1 MIDDLT
7 PQQVAER
14 LRGDDPPLVVDVRE
28 DWERA
33 IAHVPGSIH
42 IPMGQLP
49 ARLGELPHNRP
60 IALLCHHGA
69 RSLEVARWLQQ
80 RGWANLAN
88 VDGGIHAWAAT
99 VDQEIPQYT

>member
-14 LRGDDPPLVVDVRE
+14 LRGDDPPWLVDVRE

-33 IAHVPGSIH
+33 IAHVPGSVH

-49 ARLGELPHNRP
+49 DRLAELPHDRP
-60 IALLCHHGA
+60 IALLCHHGS
-69 RSLEVARWLQQ
+69 RSLQVARWLQQ
-80 RGWANLAN
+80 QGWTALVN

-99 VDQEIPQYT
+99 VDREIPQYT